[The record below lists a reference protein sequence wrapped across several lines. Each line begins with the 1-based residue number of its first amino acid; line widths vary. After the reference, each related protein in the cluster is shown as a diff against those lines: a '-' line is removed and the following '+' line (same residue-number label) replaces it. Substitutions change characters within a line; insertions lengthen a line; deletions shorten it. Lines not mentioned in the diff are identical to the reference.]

1 MSLPASS
8 RVQFTADLTI
18 CRILNGMW
26 QVSGAHGA
34 VDPVRAVDAMSAYHE
49 AGFTT
54 WDLADHYGPA
64 EDFIGDFRRQFAA
77 RHGVDRLPEIQAFT
91 KWVPRPGRMT
101 RRIVEDAIGV
111 SLTRMGVERLD
122 LLQFHW
128 WDYKNDGYLDALKHL
143 SDLQQEGKIR
153 HLALTNFD
161 TERLSTITDH
171 GVRVVSNQVQY
182 SVVDRRPEVRMAR
195 FCSDHPMTLLAYGT
209 LLGGLLSEKYLGRP
223 EPRRSEL
230 NTASLQKYKNM
241 LDAWGDW
248 PLFQEL
254 LAVLRQI
261 ADKHGV
267 SIANVGIRYVLDRP
281 AVAGVIVGAR
291 LGVAQHLTDNARV
304 FGVKLDADDLSMI
317 EAVLA
322 KSRDL
327 ITLIG
332 DCGDEYRS

>member
-64 EDFIGDFRRQFAA
+64 EDFIGYFRRRFAA

-161 TERLSTITDH
+161 TERLSTIADH

-182 SVVDRRPEVRMAR
+182 SVVDRRPEVRMAK

-261 ADKHGV
+261 ADKHRV